1 MNKCLIVVDYQN
13 DFIDGQLGFE
23 EAIDIR
29 DKIVEKIEDYRS
41 NNCDIIFTMD
51 THEEKYLETEE
62 GKYLPVKHCIKGT
75 EGHKLHKSVEAL
87 KSPKDNVFEKHTFP
101 SLELGKYLEN
111 KNYDVIELCGLV
123 SNICVISNAIIVK
136 SALPNAH
143 VIVDAEATDSF
154 DKALHTKSLD
164 VMEGLQIEVV
174 NKK

>member
-29 DKIVEKIEDYRS
+29 DKIVEKITDYRS

-62 GKYLPVKHCIKGT
+62 GKNLPVKHCIKGT

-87 KSPKDNVFEKHTFP
+87 KSPKDKVFEKQTFP
-101 SLELGKYLEN
+101 SLELGKYLQN

-123 SNICVISNAIIVK
+123 SNICVISNAVIVK